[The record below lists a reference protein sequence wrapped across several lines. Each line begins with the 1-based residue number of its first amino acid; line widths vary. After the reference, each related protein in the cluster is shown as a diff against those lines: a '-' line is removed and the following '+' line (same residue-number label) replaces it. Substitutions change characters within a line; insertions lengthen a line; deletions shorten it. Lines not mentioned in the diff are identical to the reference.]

1 MITLELSHPRQGL
14 ITSPAFPPPAGVVDT
29 LGAGDT
35 FNATVI
41 FVFANVDIAISP
53 YVSVLSEFTNFQKE
67 LLPAQLQNSSMNSV
81 KICKSIKVIGCLAA
95 KRTLAFSVKTACQ
108 VRKTKL
114 LSKNQVGQNNLD
126 FKNHF
131 PTVSQTSVYLVKEVG
146 RIFTIDQQLSC
157 LRGQNSSQKVV
168 FAWSVIT
175 ATQH

>member
-14 ITSPAFPPPAGVVDT
+14 ITSPAFPPSAGVVDT

-41 FVFANVDIAISP
+41 FLAVNIEVIISP
-53 YVSVLSEFTNFQKE
+53 YVSVLSELFNFQKE
-67 LLPAQLQNSSMNSV
+67 LLSVQLQNSSMNSV
-81 KICKSIKVIGCLAA
+81 KLCKSLKVIGCLAA

-114 LSKNQVGQNNLD
+114 LSKNQAGQSNLD

-131 PTVSQTSVYLVKEVG
+131 PTVSQTSV
-146 RIFTIDQQLSC
+146 C
-157 LRGQNSSQKVV
+157 LGERR
-168 FAWSVIT
+168 
-175 ATQH
+175 

>member
-41 FVFANVDIAISP
+41 FLAVNIEVIISP
-53 YVSVLSEFTNFQKE
+53 YVSVLSELFNFQKE
-67 LLPAQLQNSSMNSV
+67 LLSVQLQNSSMNSV
-81 KICKSIKVIGCLAA
+81 KLCKSLKVIGCLAA
-95 KRTLAFSVKTACQ
+95 KRTLTFSVETACQ

-126 FKNHF
+126 FKNNF
-131 PTVSQTSVYLVKEVG
+131 PTVSQTSV
-146 RIFTIDQQLSC
+146 C
-157 LRGQNSSQKVV
+157 LGERR
-168 FAWSVIT
+168 
-175 ATQH
+175 

>member
-41 FVFANVDIAISP
+41 FLAVNIEVIISP
-53 YVSVLSEFTNFQKE
+53 YVSVLSELFNFQKQ

-81 KICKSIKVIGCLAA
+81 KICKSFKVIGCLAA
-95 KRTLAFSVKTACQ
+95 KRTLAFSVETACQ

-114 LSKNQVGQNNLD
+114 LSKNQVRQR
-126 FKNHF
+126 
-131 PTVSQTSVYLVKEVG
+131 VG
-146 RIFTIDQQLSC
+146 F
-157 LRGQNSSQKVV
+157 
-168 FAWSVIT
+168 
-175 ATQH
+175 

>member
-14 ITSPAFPPPAGVVDT
+14 ITSPAFPPAAGVVDT

-41 FVFANVDIAISP
+41 FLAVNIEVIISP
-53 YVSVLSEFTNFQKE
+53 YVSVLSELINFQKE
-67 LLPAQLQNSSMNSV
+67 YLSAAQLQNSSMNSV

-114 LSKNQVGQNNLD
+114 LSKNQAGQSNLD

-131 PTVSQTSVYLVKEVG
+131 PTVSQTSV
-146 RIFTIDQQLSC
+146 C
-157 LRGQNSSQKVV
+157 LGERR
-168 FAWSVIT
+168 
-175 ATQH
+175 